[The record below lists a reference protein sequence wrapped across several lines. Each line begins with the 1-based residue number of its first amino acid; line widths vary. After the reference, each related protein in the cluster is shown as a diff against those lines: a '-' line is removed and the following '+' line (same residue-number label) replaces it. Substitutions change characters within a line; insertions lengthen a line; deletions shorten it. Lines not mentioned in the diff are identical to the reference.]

1 MLGARGQRLRSLLAT
16 FPISVPGFLRAVLFP
31 WWTDSWQPASSYPT
45 YLLSSGAQKGPGP
58 PTLGKI
64 LAMGRRQ
71 TSEPSSL

>member
-1 MLGARGQRLRSLLAT
+1 MLGAHGQRLRSLLAT

-64 LAMGRRQ
+64 QPTPGHGEAADK
-71 TSEPSSL
+71 